1 MIPYGRQSIS
11 ESDIQAVVEAL
22 RSDFLTSGP
31 RVDEFE
37 NAFAEFIGARH
48 AVAVT
53 NATAALHLA
62 MLAGNVGPGDRVI
75 TSPNTFLSSA
85 NCAAFVGAT
94 PDFCD
99 IEPGT
104 YTMDAGSLVEAW
116 QDDVK
121 AVVPVAFGGQ
131 SADMPAIAEIARER
145 GALIVEDASHGTGG
159 GFFHG
164 GKSWKQ
170 GGHPWADMTV
180 FSFHPVKTLTTGEGG
195 ILATNDDSL
204 AARARSMRSHGMT
217 RAPGDFVG
225 LVSGVD
231 STPGLEEKGPWYY
244 EMQEL
249 GHNFRITDLQ
259 CALGLSQL
267 KRLPEFMERR
277 RTIVGEYN
285 RAFADLPWLATPKV
299 RDPRDV
305 AEVSWHLYTV
315 QINFT
320 ELGLTRTE
328 VMQTLRAQGIGT
340 QVLYIPVHL
349 QPWYREHYGYR
360 AGKCPAAEAYYTR
373 ALSLP
378 LYPSMA
384 DVDVQ
389 SVIAAVRGLGG

>member
-11 ESDIQAVVEAL
+11 DDDVQAVVSAL

-37 NAFAEFIGARH
+37 NAFAEFIGAKH

-62 MLAGNVGPGDRVI
+62 MLAGDVGPGDRVI

-99 IEPGT
+99 IEAGT
-104 YTMDAGSLVEAW
+104 YTMAADSLRGAW
-116 QDDVK
+116 RDDVK
-121 AVVPVAFGGQ
+121 AVIPVAFGGQ
-131 SADMPAIAEIARER
+131 SADMPAIAEIARSR
-145 GALIVEDASHGTGG
+145 GALVVEDASHGTGG
-159 GFFHG
+159 GFFRD

-170 GGHPWADMTV
+170 GGHPWADMTI

-195 ILATNDDSL
+195 VLATDDDTF
-204 AARARSMRSHGMT
+204 AARARALRSHGMT
-217 RAPGDFVG
+217 RTPGDFVG
-225 LVSGVD
+225 LAPEGSGQ
-231 STPGLEEKGPWYY
+231 SALGEQGPWYY
-244 EMQEL
+244 EMQSL
-249 GHNFRITDLQ
+249 GYNFRITDLQ

-267 KRLPEFMERR
+267 ARLPQFIERR
-277 RTIVGEYN
+277 RQIVAAYN
-285 RAFADLPWLATPKV
+285 QAFADLTWLDTPAV
-299 RDPRDV
+299 RDPRDE

-315 QINFT
+315 QIDFHSI
-320 ELGLTRTE
+320 GQSRTQ
-328 VMQTLRAQGIGT
+328 VMDALRARGVGT

-349 QPWYREHYGYR
+349 QPWYRQQYGY
-360 AGKCPAAEAYYTR
+360 APGKCPAAEAYYAK

-378 LYPSMA
+378 LHPSMT
-384 DVDVQ
+384 DEEVGR
-389 SVIAAVRGLGG
+389 VISAVRSIGG